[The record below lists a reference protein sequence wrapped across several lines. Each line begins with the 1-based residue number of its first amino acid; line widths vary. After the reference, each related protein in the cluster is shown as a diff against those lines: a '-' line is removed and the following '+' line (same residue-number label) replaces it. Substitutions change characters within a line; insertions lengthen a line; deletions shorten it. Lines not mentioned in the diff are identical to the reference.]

1 VLINQDVF
9 FNEKVEE
16 YDLNGNIKSLSRS
29 GYVHDGI
36 SMDPIKGLIDD
47 LTLEYR
53 GNRLVKVSDNVGEET
68 VLTSNDFKDVSNVNI
83 SDEYLYDACGNTTAD
98 LNRGIAWVKYN
109 CLHLPTTIQF
119 SNGNKSSYAY
129 DARGM
134 KRSVQHAFSLSG
146 IQIPF
151 GADTVENTQSIQSF
165 SQTDYCGNFIY
176 EDAQLS
182 RILTPEGYI
191 ETADSNGSIATAGN
205 WRLTYFL
212 KDHLGNVRARIA
224 APNFNSPVPS
234 VPPSSPPS
242 SPAYTLLDTTDY
254 YPLGLEISTPEGL
267 LTSGN
272 NPYLYNGKELD
283 RMHGLNMYDYGARMY
298 DPQLGR
304 FHTVDP
310 MADDP
315 LNIDFTP
322 YHYVTN
328 NPLKFIDPTG
338 MVWTNAGGDTLTAAQ
353 HEDVKVYIFY
363 DPSEDGFTE
372 QAMKQYDEAVEQYGE
387 GAVALS
393 AATTEKEFSQ
403 DWGDM
408 AGKEIETVNL
418 DYHGSNQAVH
428 LDAKNGEYIV
438 STGNGKTNVSGT
450 SGTNVQDL
458 PTPKGDISN
467 AQLNLNTCKSAS
479 TTQHPI
485 TNGRTLSHSFTL
497 YTGFNTVRGTK
508 GGVSYYNW
516 YHKGPY
522 MQAYPNDGQGIIHR
536 KAKK

>member
-1 VLINQDVF
+1 M
-9 FNEKVEE
+9 
-16 YDLNGNIKSLSRS
+16 NGNIKSLSRS

-83 SDEYLYDACGNTTAD
+83 SDEYLYDACGNATAD

-176 EDAQLS
+176 EDGQLS
-182 RILTPEGYI
+182 RILTHEGYI
-191 ETADSNGSIATAGN
+191 ETTDSNGSIANAGN

-224 APNFNSPVPS
+224 APNFNSPIPS
-234 VPPSSPPS
+234 PPPSSPPS

-254 YPLGLEISTPEGL
+254 YPFGLEISTPEGL

-283 RMHGLNMYDYGARMY
+283 RMHGLNMYDYGARFY
-298 DPQLGR
+298 DAALGR
-304 FHTVDP
+304 WYIVDRF
-310 MADDP
+310 AEKYTN
-315 LNIDFTP
+315 LTL
-322 YHYVTN
+322 YHYAAN
-328 NPLKFIDPTG
+328 NPILYIDI
-338 MVWTNAGGDTLTAAQ
+338 NGDSIQ
-353 HEDVKVYIFY
+353 
-363 DPSEDGFTE
+363 
-372 QAMKQYDEAVEQYGE
+372 
-387 GAVALS
+387 
-393 AATTEKEFSQ
+393 ATTEAIMAIYHALGENANVTFSVKDGKIDPNSFKEQAEKSDDIVLKDLYEIASNEQ
-403 DWGDM
+403 M
-408 AGKEIETVNL
+408 VEIYVAGKYDYFDNNGEKHESDEPGNPRDMGTPYDYDTKDDPEIE
-418 DYHGSNQAVH
+418 A
-428 LDAKNGEYIV
+428 
-438 STGNGKTNVSGT
+438 SGYA
-450 SGTNVQDL
+450 N
-458 PTPKGDISN
+458 
-467 AQLNLNTCKSAS
+467 
-479 TTQHPI
+479 
-485 TNGRTLSHSFTL
+485 F
-497 YTGFNTVRGTK
+497 FETK
-508 GGVSYYNW
+508 Y
-516 YHKGPY
+516 
-522 MQAYPNDGQGIIHR
+522 
-536 KAKK
+536 